1 MMSWPDRRS
10 AGAEALPWAPVNLQ
24 GPGSFNGGPVPTEA
38 EIAILREDELEAAR
52 SAAFAAGEKAGR
64 ERQARE
70 SSEALERALA
80 TLASATEQ
88 CTASLDEWHKT
99 LEENL
104 LSLAMAAARHII
116 EREVRQDP
124 EVVTSLVRRA
134 LTAFPPDQR
143 IRVRVNPDDLSAFS
157 VGGPGSRAVVP
168 QGREVEWIA
177 DDDIGVGG
185 CMVEG
190 PESVLDGRVDA
201 ALERLYWS
209 LAE

>member
-1 MMSWPDRRS
+1 MSWPDRAA
-10 AGAEALPWAPVNLQ
+10 AGAEALPWSPVNLQ
-24 GPGSFNGGPVPTEA
+24 GPGSFNGAPAPTEA
-38 EIAILREDELEAAR
+38 ELALLREDELEAVR
-52 SAAFAAGEKAGR
+52 SASFAAGEKAGR

-70 SSEALERALA
+70 SGEAMERAMA
-80 TLASATEQ
+80 TLAAVTEQ
-88 CTASLDEWHKT
+88 CSTSLEGWHNT

-157 VGGPGSRAVVP
+157 VGGPGARAMVP

-177 DDDIGVGG
+177 DTDIGVGG

-209 LAE
+209 LAG